1 MKGVSVLGV
10 LAAALVA
17 VLLAAFAVAA
27 GVQLPVLV
35 ALAPHGQTMA
45 PAHGLEAHA
54 TARGIGATLA
64 GDYAGATIGAL
75 STGTL
80 LVPYLGAAGTVLL
93 TAACLVLG
101 LLFLW
106 ASQRSSQ

>member
-1 MKGVSVLGV
+1 VPASDANGDTLRWR
-10 LAAALVA
+10 LAT
-17 VLLAAFAVAA
+17 
-27 GVQLPVLV
+27 P
-35 ALAPHGQTMA
+35 
-45 PAHGLEAHA
+45 LEADSVAPGLVQPGPPNA
-54 TARGIGATLA
+54 TFASAINATTGVYTWNTIGATLA